1 MSGREFL
8 PPRIEDRFMAES
20 THDDERDDRRPA
32 SAYPRRPHRF
42 SIKDWKQA
50 LIYVK
55 ESTTRDHLSIVAP
68 GVAFYM
74 MFGLVPALVALISIY
89 GLVADPADVQQQF
102 EGLEGAMPEQAHG
115 LLTEQLSNIAAQQGA
130 AGIGAILSILVALWA
145 ASRATLALMEGLNI
159 TYDTEERRGM
169 MKRALVRFG
178 LTLAAVVLA
187 ISAIGMIVVLPPVL
201 NALPVPEAL
210 SAVLSLL
217 RWPLLLLLGIV
228 GLSLLYRFGPDREQP
243 EFQWLSWGGALAAIL
258 WVVASALF
266 SLYVANFGSYDKTY
280 GTFGAIII
288 LLTWLLLSAYVILIG
303 AEVDAA
309 FERQTRRMEQ
319 TSAV

>member
-1 MSGREFL
+1 M
-8 PPRIEDRFMAES
+8 DES
-20 THDDERDDRRPA
+20 IRDDERDEKRPP

-42 SIKDWKQA
+42 SMRDWKQA
-50 LIYVK
+50 LVYLK
-55 ESTTRDHLSIVAP
+55 ESVTRDHLSIVAP

-89 GLVADPADVQQQF
+89 GLIADPADVQQQF

-115 LLTEQLSNIAAQQGA
+115 LLTDQLSSIAAQQGA
-130 AGIGAILSILVALWA
+130 AGIGAIASIIVALWA

-159 TYDTEERRGM
+159 TYDTEERRGII
-169 MKRALVRFG
+169 KRALVRLG
-178 LTLAAVVLA
+178 LTLAAIVLA
-187 ISAIGMIVVLPPVL
+187 VSAIGMIVVLPPL
-201 NALPVPEAL
+201 FSALPLPEAL
-210 SAVLSLL
+210 NTVLALL
-217 RWPLLLLLGIV
+217 RWPLLLVIGIV
-228 GLSLLYRFGPDREQP
+228 GLSLLYRFGPDRQQP

-258 WVVASALF
+258 WVIASALF

-280 GTFGAIII
+280 GTFGAVII

-319 TSAV
+319 TPAV